1 MIENF
6 ANLVKRLDEIDK
18 KVRSKID
25 DVGKVAGFGLQS
37 LPTSP
42 ITELFS
48 QLDNIKLRMS
58 KL

>member
-25 DVGKVAGFGLQS
+25 DVGKVAGFGLQA
-37 LPTSP
+37 LPMSP